1 MKWRD
6 SHNRPVLTVSQTR
19 RILRDAVLGLEYR
32 KHPIFLFLAVILI
45 HFLHYC
51 FKFVSVHHQGIIHR
65 DIKPA
70 NLLWTEDRRQV
81 KIGDFGV
88 SHFSY
93 AQRLAAAGGRDIN
106 DDPYDPI
113 LLDESGLTRRAGTP
127 SFLAPEVISEHVNE
141 SASLF
146 SSTSQSPSS
155 ESSALPTTTTTP
167 TTSQSTTPTPT
178 TGTSAPTERPQITKS
193 IDIWALGVT
202 LYCLLIGCTP
212 FHAASSLT
220 TTGSEFSLY
229 NAICNDDWGV
239 PQTMGYDRIPT
250 GGRHPNPSLEGASVI
265 NLLDRFL
272 QKDYHVRI
280 TLDEVKVCLF
290 LSLLSV
296 LIWIGLPAE
305 SSSHLHLHFLFLLF

>member
-1 MKWRD
+1 MPCSALNIVRT
-6 SHNRPVLTVSQTR
+6 P
-19 RILRDAVLGLEYR
+19 
-32 KHPIFLFLAVILI
+32 FLFLILHP
-45 HFLHYC
+45 HFFYTRGA
-51 FKFVSVHHQGIIHR
+51 VHHQGIIHR

-106 DDPYDPI
+106 ENPHDPI

-141 SASLF
+141 SGSLL
-146 SSTSQSPSS
+146 SSTSQSPTSDPSILPASS
-155 ESSALPTTTTTP
+155 TTLTTSPTTLTTP
-167 TTSQSTTPTPT
+167 TAGVWATTS
-178 TGTSAPTERPQITKS
+178 ERPQITKS

-202 LYCLLIGCTP
+202 LYCLLFGGTP
-212 FHAASSLT
+212 FHAGQSLS

-250 GGRHPNPSLEGASVI
+250 GGRHPKPSSEGASTI

-280 TLDEVKVCLF
+280 TLDEVKVRF
-290 LSLLSV
+290 VVFSFIS
-296 LIWIGLPAE
+296 
-305 SSSHLHLHFLFLLF
+305 